1 MKIFNLDISFA
12 KKTPEKGSKRRYEGA
27 SKNKRLSKWLT
38 PNRGANAA
46 LLNDNQTLRNR
57 ARDLRRNNAYA
68 AKAVMIY
75 SSNVIGTGIRTQF
88 TKEGSSSSDLPIE
101 KLWKEWA
108 HTTECDYDGRHDLFG
123 LQKILAEAEFESGEV
138 LVRFRF
144 DSQSKFPL
152 KLQVLESD
160 FIDTNMDGA
169 TKDGNIIVQG
179 IEFDRSGKRVAYY
192 LFETHPGE
200 NRASGKS
207 NKIPADEILH
217 IFDTLRPGQVRGVT
231 RLAPVIVRMK
241 DLDDFEDA
249 QLMRQKIAA
258 CFTAFV
264 RDINIETLDTDL
276 DIDVDVAERME
287 PAMIEH
293 LPPGKTVEF
302 ANPPGVQNYKEYTS
316 VVLHGIAS
324 GMGLTYEALTGD
336 FSEVN
341 FSSGRMG
348 WIEFFRN
355 VQKWQKQIVI
365 GQFLN
370 PVVKEFLKIAK
381 IIGAEADVKT
391 YHIPPKRE
399 MIDPTKEIAATINSI
414 KGGLSNLS
422 EELAA
427 LGKDPVEHL
436 TQYKKDMDL
445 LDSLGLQIQS
455 DPRIPDEP
463 GRPVG
468 G

>member
-1 MKIFNLDISFA
+1 MKFFKWNISFN
-12 KKTPEKGSKRRYEGA
+12 KEKRKYEGA
-27 SKNKRLSKWLT
+27 SKSKRLSKWFA

-46 LLNDNQTLRNR
+46 LLSDNRTLRDR

-68 AKAVMIY
+68 AKAVMLY
-75 SSNVIGTGIRTQF
+75 SSNVVGTGIRTQF
-88 TKEGSSSSDLPIE
+88 IKEGKLSSDLPIE
-101 KLWKEWA
+101 SLWKEWA
-108 HTTECDYDGRHDLFG
+108 HSTECDYDGRYDIFG

-138 LVRFRF
+138 LVRFRY
-144 DSQSKFPL
+144 DANAKFPL
-152 KLQVLESD
+152 KLQILESD
-160 FIDTNMDGA
+160 FIDTNMNVIA
-169 TKDGNIIVQG
+169 KDGNSIVQG
-179 IEFDRSGKRVAYY
+179 IEFDKQGRRVAYY

-200 NRASGKS
+200 NYSTGKS
-207 NKIPADEILH
+207 NRIPASEILH

-264 RDINIETLDTDL
+264 RDINTETLDADL
-276 DIDVDVAERME
+276 AVDVDVAERME

-316 VVLHGIAS
+316 TVLHGIAA
-324 GMGLTYEALTGD
+324 GLGVTYEALTGD
-336 FSEVN
+336 FSDVN

-355 VQKWQKQIVI
+355 IQKWQRQIMI

-370 PVVKEFLKIAK
+370 PVVKEFLKLSK
-381 IIGAEADVKT
+381 ILGNESDVKA
-391 YHIPPKRE
+391 YHIAPKRE
-399 MIDPTKEIAATINSI
+399 MIDPAKEVAATIHSI
-414 KGGLSNLS
+414 KGGLSTLS
-422 EELAA
+422 EEIAA
-427 LGKDPVEHL
+427 LGKDPYEHL
-436 TQYKKDMDL
+436 EQYKKDMDL
-445 LDSLGLQIQS
+445 LDSLGLTLIS
-455 DPRIPDEP
+455 DPRTPEEP
-463 GRPVG
+463 GRPIG